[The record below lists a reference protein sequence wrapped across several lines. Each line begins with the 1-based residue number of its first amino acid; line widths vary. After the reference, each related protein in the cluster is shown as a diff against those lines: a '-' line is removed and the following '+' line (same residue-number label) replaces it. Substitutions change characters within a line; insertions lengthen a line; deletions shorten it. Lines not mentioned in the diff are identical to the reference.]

1 MDGPTA
7 AREIRKIEHSLGAP
21 RVPVVAL
28 TASPTDDDKRECF
41 AAGMDGFLSKPF
53 TEAQL
58 LDAIRIYIEA
68 ATDVRMRNHPL
79 YDLARSLDDSL
90 DDVPQTPLH

>member
-1 MDGPTA
+1 M
-7 AREIRKIEHSLGAP
+7 SAP
-21 RVPVVAL
+21 SNPQLIDFIVA
-28 TASPTDDDKRECF
+28 
-41 AAGMDGFLSKPF
+41 
-53 TEAQL
+53 EAQL